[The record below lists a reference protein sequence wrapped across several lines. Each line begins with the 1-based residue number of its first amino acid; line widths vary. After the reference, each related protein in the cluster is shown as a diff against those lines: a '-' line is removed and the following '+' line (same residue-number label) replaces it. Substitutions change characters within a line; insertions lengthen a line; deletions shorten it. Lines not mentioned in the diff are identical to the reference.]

1 MRPNKEE
8 LGLQIR
14 KVGKR
19 IALTIVLSIPIV
31 ILFGYY
37 TRNIITNSVLQ
48 ILCFTLIMGIAVLI
62 EEVIVRKREKQN
74 KETKI
79 ERKDVFR

>member
-1 MRPNKEE
+1 MRPNKDE
-8 LGLQIR
+8 LGLRIR

-19 IALTIVLSIPIV
+19 IALTIILSIPIV

-37 TRNIITNSVLQ
+37 TRNIITNSILQ
-48 ILCFTLIMGIAVLI
+48 IICFMAIMGTAVLI
-62 EEVIVRKREKQN
+62 EELIVRKREKQN
-74 KETKI
+74 KETEI